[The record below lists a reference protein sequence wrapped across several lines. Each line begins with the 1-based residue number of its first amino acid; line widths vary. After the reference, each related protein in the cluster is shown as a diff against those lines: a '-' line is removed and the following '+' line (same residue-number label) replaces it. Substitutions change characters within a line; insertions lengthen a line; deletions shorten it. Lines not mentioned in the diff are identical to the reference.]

1 MSSHFSVL
9 FLNLLCANYDK
20 KKTESRRNTCFPLI
34 TAHRGLSVRGWTHK
48 PTSAQDF
55 NFSLQTPVSVG
66 VSQELFCV
74 FIAIFLQVKTRC
86 PGLCKLLI
94 DHSFL
99 SFCFAKMC
107 VCFSLFGFV
116 SILAASVHFPALQSP
131 SKYVAALSG
140 PCFVVRT
147 WACRRSKPA
156 PEYISYHPPPFHTA
170 AQCAALTEP
179 SREKSFSCREAQT
192 ELCRQMEKHWSGD
205 LTRVQQRNRS
215 SSMKLIY
222 SLLYAGSMWT
232 HMLPAGWN
240 KSVCGV
246 NIEGGGPAVFLH
258 SSVLQLW
265 MHRQDGRWED
275 GGFFQPFTS
284 WSEKLFHNKTEIS

>member
-156 PEYISYHPPPFHTA
+156 PEYISYHPPP
-170 AQCAALTEP
+170 
-179 SREKSFSCREAQT
+179 
-192 ELCRQMEKHWSGD
+192 
-205 LTRVQQRNRS
+205 
-215 SSMKLIY
+215 
-222 SLLYAGSMWT
+222 
-232 HMLPAGWN
+232 LPHGG
-240 KSVCGV
+240 SVCCLNWAEQGEV
-246 NIEGGGPAVFLH
+246 VFL
-258 SSVLQLW
+258 
-265 MHRQDGRWED
+265 
-275 GGFFQPFTS
+275 S
-284 WSEKLFHNKTEIS
+284 WSADWAVQANGKTLKWRPHEGSAAEQELQYETHIQFVVCW